1 MNLSWTIARRYL
13 VAKKSQNIINIISWV
28 SVIGVG
34 VGTVGLVIVLSVFNG
49 FGNLVLSLYNSFDAD
64 VRITPS
70 IGKTFD
76 PQQVHL
82 DQLKKNANV
91 DVVTFC
97 LEENALLRYREKQ
110 YIATVKGVDESFF
123 KSSEIKNKI
132 VAGDP
137 VLQIDSTDYMILGGQ
152 IAYSLGL
159 NVGDPLNTVA
169 VYMPLKGIDPSTAL
183 IDPASAFAQKNIRMS
198 GVFSIQQDF
207 DSKYV
212 IVPLRFM
219 RVLTGNEKGISALE
233 IKLKQNV
240 NAEDAVEEIKKITG
254 DKFDVKGRLQQHDF
268 LYKILKSEKIGVY
281 LILGFILMIAAFN
294 LFGTLTMLIIDKKN
308 DIKILMN
315 MGANLQMIQRIF
327 LIEGLLISLVGAFSG
342 MILGAII
349 CGLQQAFGIV
359 RLEHSEGFITE
370 SYPVAMQP
378 GDFVIVFIIV
388 FVIGFAAAWYTSRQI
403 VKRQLNFTEE

>member
-34 VGTVGLVIVLSVFNG
+34 VGTLGLIIVLSVFNG

-64 VRITPS
+64 IRITPA

-76 PQQVHL
+76 PGQIHL
-82 DQLKKNANV
+82 DQLKKNSNV

-110 YIATVKGVDESFF
+110 YIATVKGVSESFF
-123 KSSEIKNKI
+123 SSSEIKNKI
-132 VAGDP
+132 IAGDA
-137 VLQIDSTDYMILGGQ
+137 VLQRDSSDYMILGGQ

-159 NVGDPLNTVA
+159 RIGDPFNTIA
-169 VYMPLKGIDPSTAL
+169 VYMPLKGMDASTAL
-183 IDPASAFAQKNIRMS
+183 IDPASAFAQKNIQTS

-212 IVPLRFM
+212 IVPIRFM
-219 RVLTGNEKGISALE
+219 RTLTGNEKGISAIE
-233 IKLKQNV
+233 IKLKQNT
-240 NAEDAVEEIKKITG
+240 NNEDAANELQKIAG
-254 DKFDVKGRLQQHDF
+254 EKFDVKGRLRQHDF

-294 LFGTLTMLIIDKKN
+294 LFGTLTMLIIDKRE
-308 DIKILMN
+308 DIKVLMN
-315 MGANLQMIQRIF
+315 MGATLQMIQRIF
-327 LIEGLLISLVGAFSG
+327 LMEGLMISLVGAFSG

-349 CGLQQAFGIV
+349 CGLQQTFGFV

-370 SYPVAMQP
+370 SYPVAMQV
-378 GDFVIVFIIV
+378 GDFVMVFIIV
-388 FVIGFAAAWYTSRQI
+388 FVIGFAATWYTSRQI
-403 VKRQLNFTEE
+403 VKRQVS

>member
-1 MNLSWTIARRYL
+1 MNLAWTIARRYL

-34 VGTVGLVIVLSVFNG
+34 VGTLGLIIVLSVFNG

-64 VRITPS
+64 IRITPVV
-70 IGKTFD
+70 GKSFD
-76 PQQVHL
+76 PEQANL
-82 DQLKKNANV
+82 DRLKKLNVV
-91 DVVTFC
+91 DVFTYC
-97 LEENALLRYREKQ
+97 LEENALLRYRDKQ
-110 YIATVKGVDESFF
+110 YIATVKGVSDSFF
-123 KSSEIKNKI
+123 KSSELKNKI
-132 VAGDP
+132 IAGEA

-159 NVGDPLNTVA
+159 RVGDPLNTIA
-169 VYMPLKGIDPSTAL
+169 VFMPLKGIDPSNAL
-183 IDPASAFAQKNIRMS
+183 LDPTSAFAQKNIQTS
-198 GVFSIQQDF
+198 AVFSIQQDF

-219 RVLTGNEKGISALE
+219 RTLTGNEKGISALE
-233 IKLKQNV
+233 IKLKP
-240 NAEDAVEEIKKITG
+240 NANNEDAVEEIQKIAG
-254 DKFDVKGRLQQHDF
+254 EKFEVKGRLQQHDF

-308 DIKILMN
+308 DIRVLMN
-315 MGANLQMIQRIF
+315 MGANLQMIQRVF
-327 LIEGLLISLVGAFSG
+327 LIEGLLISLVGAIAG
-342 MILGAII
+342 MVLGGII

-370 SYPVAMQP
+370 AYPVAMQL

-403 VKRQLNFTEE
+403 VKRQVSTAM